1 MPASQ
6 TAGRTGRL
14 GLSARLFL
22 VTVAFVALAEIMI
35 YVPVVASYRHN
46 WLMDRMTAAEIA
58 ALVLDG
64 TPDRHISDTLVQRL
78 LSGVGAQEIVLEGGG
93 GRRVLSRTPSA
104 NDAVEPVDLRDNGWI
119 DAIGGAWATLTSPAP
134 AAIRIIGSGRNATG
148 IIEVVLDETPLRQ
161 ALVAFS
167 LRLLISSFVIAA
179 AAAAL
184 VFVVLQ
190 RVFVRPMRRLA
201 RNIADFADNPENAER
216 VIAPSGRVDE
226 IGDAEAALARMEIV
240 LAGELRHKRRLAGLG
255 LSVSKISHELRN
267 LLTTAQLLGDRLES
281 VSDPVVQRVAPR
293 LVATLDRANRFCE
306 ATLAYGRVA
315 EQHPQRQMVPLGPIL
330 DELPDLAVLSRVA
343 PVRITIRSQ
352 AGLNIDAD
360 PEQLSRVLTNLVRNA
375 VQALDGA
382 GEALP
387 LVTIEAG
394 REGHEGMGK
403 VTISVTDNGPGL
415 PDRAKTHLFSPF
427 QGSMRAGG
435 TGLGLA
441 IAAELAE
448 LNGGTLRLDTT
459 VTGARFVLRI
469 PDRQAQANA
478 A

>member
-1 MPASQ
+1 MRATQPL
-6 TAGRTGRL
+6 GRKPRL

-35 YVPVVASYRHN
+35 YVPAVASYRKS
-46 WLMDRMTAAEIA
+46 WLTDRMTAAEVA
-58 ALVLDG
+58 ALVLNA
-64 TPDRHISDTLVQRL
+64 TPDHHVSDTLVAQL
-78 LSGVGAQEIVLEGGG
+78 LTGVGAREIVLEGSS
-93 GRRVLSRTPSA
+93 GRRVLSRMPVSDA
-104 NDAVEPVDLRDNGWI
+104 AVESVDLRTSGWI
-119 DAIGGAWATLTSPAP
+119 GGIAGSWSTLASAAP
-134 AAIRIIGSGRNATG
+134 AAIRVIGRGRDGADT
-148 IIEVVLDETPLRQ
+148 IEVVLDERPLRQ
-161 ALVAFS
+161 ALAAYA
-167 LRLLISSFVIAA
+167 LRLLISSLIVAA
-179 AAAAL
+179 AAAAI
-184 VFVVLQ
+184 VFFVLQ

-216 VIAPSGRVDE
+216 VIAPSGRIDE

-281 VSDPVVQRVAPR
+281 VADPVVQRVAPR

-306 ATLAYGRVA
+306 ATLAYGRAA
-315 EQHPQRQMVPLGPIL
+315 ERHPQRQMVPLAPIL
-330 DELPDLAVLSRVA
+330 DELPDLAALSRNA
-343 PVRITIRSQ
+343 KVRFTIRLQ
-352 AGLNIDAD
+352 AGMNVDAD

-375 VQALDGA
+375 VQALDAA
-382 GEALP
+382 GEASP

-394 REGHEGMGK
+394 RQGREGAGT
-403 VTISVTDNGPGL
+403 VTIAVMDNGPGL

-448 LNGGTLRLDTT
+448 LNGGTLRLDPTAA
-459 VTGARFVLRI
+459 GARFLLEI
-469 PDRQAQANA
+469 PDRQAQAEA